1 MRPGALLDTGP
12 LVAYLRRRD
21 RHHDWAADQF
31 ATLDLPFVTCEPVLT
46 EACFLVV
53 RDGQR
58 PTRVLDVLGRGAVR
72 LSFELND
79 EIPAVRTLMQRYEN
93 LPMSLA
99 DACLVRMAEQTGLPI
114 CTLDSDFEIY
124 RAHGRR
130 GLDLIMPPG
139 GGRSL
144 HEP

>member
-1 MRPGALLDTGP
+1 
-12 LVAYLRRRD
+12 
-21 RHHDWAADQF
+21 
-31 ATLDLPFVTCEPVLT
+31 
-46 EACFLVV
+46 
-53 RDGQR
+53 
-58 PTRVLDVLGRGAVR
+58 
-72 LSFELND
+72 
-79 EIPAVRTLMQRYEN
+79 MQRYEN

-124 RAHGRR
+124 RAHGCRN
-130 GLDLIMPPG
+130 LDLIMPPG